1 MNYWLFKTEPDA
13 FSIDDLA
20 AHGSTSWEGVRNYQ
34 ARNFLRAMQAGD
46 GAFFYHSSC
55 AEPGIVGRMSI
66 CRTAYAD
73 PSQFDAY
80 SPYADAKSP
89 ADNPRWDCVDV
100 RFLEQFKQVLTLKQL
115 KAEARLANLALVQ
128 KASRLSVMPVSAE
141 EWKVI
146 LDLR

>member
-1 MNYWLFKTEPDA
+1 MAYWLLKSEPSV
-13 FSIDDLA
+13 FSINDLQ
-20 AHGSTSWEGVRNYQ
+20 AHQAFLWEGVRNYQ

-46 GAFFYHSSC
+46 DAFFYHSSC
-55 AEPGIVGRMSI
+55 AEPGIVGCMSI

-73 PSQFDAY
+73 PSQFNPG
-80 SPYADAKSP
+80 SPYVDAKSSI
-89 ADNPRWDCVDV
+89 DKPRWDCVDV
-100 RFLEQFKQVLTLKQL
+100 RFLEKFKQVLTLKQL
-115 KAEARLANLALVQ
+115 KAEARLANLGLVQ